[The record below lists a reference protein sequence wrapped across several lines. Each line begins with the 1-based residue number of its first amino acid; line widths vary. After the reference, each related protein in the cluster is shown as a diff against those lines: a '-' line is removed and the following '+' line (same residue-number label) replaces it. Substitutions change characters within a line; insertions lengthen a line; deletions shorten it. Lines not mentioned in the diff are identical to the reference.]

1 MISRSILDVV
11 NEKLMFMGGG
21 LLLVLLCFSLWGG
34 VSWGFLLHFRCL
46 DTVEALLLVNS
57 LEATVTHLG

>member
-11 NEKLMFMGGG
+11 NEKLMFSD
-21 LLLVLLCFSLWGG
+21 LLLVLLSFSLWGG
-34 VSWGFLLHFRCL
+34 VSWGFLLLFRCL